1 MGDSLLL
8 IAPVGND
15 QSVRHARAHSLTRSP
30 AHRPS
35 VLGERERCFRNP
47 NTPRLDVLNGTI
59 DMPLVLECGTF
70 PKSVARIEHGE
81 RPMKRL
87 HKLNSRKVSV
97 L

>member
-1 MGDSLLL
+1 MRWP
-8 IAPVGND
+8 APSGRRRRSERSGTLFRPAPFGTFRGNG
-15 QSVRHARAHSLTRSP
+15 QLRS
-30 AHRPS
+30 RCW
-35 VLGERERCFRNP
+35 ERCFRNP

-87 HKLNSRKVSV
+87 PT
-97 L
+97 